1 MEHTENKDCT
11 ENKEQ
16 NKTENKEHTRNNE
29 INQKTNKNT
38 KKNDNKN
45 VNKNKKNKKK
55 DRPDPL
61 FLEGVRLAN
70 KWTDQYVNERVV
82 EKVDDDENN
91 MVKIIEGI
99 LSVETKKN
107 NFMLFSF
114 DNKTKK
120 DSEGEIIVSNK
131 LLIGFKIENT
141 AWFIYIL
148 GLLKDNN
155 KDIEVSYLNDDK
167 NYQIVVITN
176 GSSLKDIDIVY
187 NASILYLKENKL
199 VDFGEEDEFID
210 YSEAVGVEW

>member
-1 MEHTENKDCT
+1 MEHTENKA
-11 ENKEQ
+11 ENKEFT
-16 NKTENKEHTRNNE
+16 KNNE

-38 KKNDNKN
+38 KKNDNKDRN
-45 VNKNKKNKKK
+45 QNKNKKK

-99 LSVETKKN
+99 LSVETKKT

-120 DSEGEIIVSNK
+120 DSDGEIIVSNK
-131 LLIGFKIENT
+131 LLIGYRRENT
-141 AWFIYIL
+141 DWFTYVL
-148 GLLKDNN
+148 GLLNDNN
-155 KDIEVSYLNDDK
+155 KDIEISYLNDDK
-167 NYQIVVITN
+167 TYQIVTITN
-176 GSSLKDIDIVY
+176 GSSMKDIDIAY

-210 YSEAVGVEW
+210 YSEAVGIEW